1 MDNLPVFSF
10 PSANTTFFTASSPN
24 ITPRKSSHR
33 RQKAVEVPIITTA
46 KIRTPANYAPHY
58 SPPRSYNNRMSCR
71 RLANNLNSIPEASS
85 TYIPRSTPSSAIVPS
100 MVSPTLRP
108 SYFRC
113 TSAESVTTT
122 SSSCHDSE
130 SSATPESYRFSSSN
144 YTTSSGLEPFPR
156 LSMCDIDEVMGGVIE
171 EEDDDDDEFWG
182 CSGLP
187 QPDSLKSSAVG
198 AMIMEEDEM
207 NFSDKIQAW
216 RDSI

>member
-33 RQKAVEVPIITTA
+33 RQKAVEIPIITTA
-46 KIRTPANYAPHY
+46 KIRTPANYAPIY
-58 SPPRSYNNRMSCR
+58 LPPRSYNRMSCR
-71 RLANNLNSIPEASS
+71 RLANNLNSIPETSS
-85 TYIPRSTPSSAIVPS
+85 SYIPGTTPASIIPS
-100 MVSPTLRP
+100 MVSPPLRP

-122 SSSCHDSE
+122 GSSCHDSE
-130 SSATPESYRFSSSN
+130 SSATPESCRFSRSV

-156 LSMCDIDEVMGGVIE
+156 LSMCDIDEQMGGVVE